1 MFKPTIALPGV
12 ALVTV
17 VAAAALAPAASASV
31 STSADAAQTATAST
45 ADSYYAATLVGK
57 NEVPVKGGPK
67 VGDKNGDA
75 YAVIRIHGNEIS
87 YAVRWDGIAT
97 PTAFHIH
104 SGKAGKNGDVKV
116 PFFMEALPGSAKALA
131 GTVKADG
138 GTVSGIKRN
147 PSNWYFNVHTGEFPG
162 GAVRA
167 QLRKI
172 RPIQLAAILAQDTH
186 ASFHALA
193 NGKNEVPSPGKKV
206 GDKNGSAEWIVGIR
220 GSKLYYATI
229 WDRIAAPTNGHIHS
243 GKKGVNGPVAVDL
256 FADSNGLPKG
266 VTGIAGSASV
276 KSSVAGGIKK
286 NPKNWYTNLHTSE
299 FPDGAVRGQ
308 LYSSH
313 AGW

>member
-1 MFKPTIALPGV
+1 MFKPALALPGA
-12 ALVTV
+12 ALASLL
-17 VAAAALAPAASASV
+17 AAAALAPAAA
-31 STSADAAQTATAST
+31 TADATQATTADTAST
-45 ADSYYAATLVGK
+45 ADGYYAATLVGK

-67 VGDKNGDA
+67 VGDKNGNA
-75 YAVIRIHGNEIS
+75 YAVIRIHGNEVS
-87 YAVRWDGIAT
+87 YAVRWNGIAT
-97 PTAFHIH
+97 PNAFHIH
-104 SGKAGKNGDVKV
+104 SGKSGKNGDVKI
-116 PFFMEALPGSAKALA
+116 PFFMEALPGSAKAIA
-131 GTVKADG
+131 GTVKADSS
-138 GTVSGIKRN
+138 TVSGIRKN
-147 PSNWYFNVHTGEFPG
+147 PGNWYFNVHTSEFPG

-172 RPIQLAAILAQDTH
+172 SPIHLSAILARDTH

-206 GDKNGSAEWIVGIR
+206 GDKNGAAEWIVGLY

-276 KSSVAGGIKK
+276 KSSVASGIKK
-286 NPKNWYTNLHTSE
+286 NPKNWYTNLHTGE